1 MSTGRTEVAM
11 MGSNKFTPL
20 ALIEEDG
27 QCKQEVLQPTFEN
40 IKKIKPMKTTA
51 TRFGGG
57 PRTTAFSTI
66 SGFSQMS
73 TSSFFK
79 MLDSPFGNFGMLP
92 GSVFN

>member
-1 MSTGRTEVAM
+1 M

-27 QCKQEVLQPTFEN
+27 PCKQEVLQPTFEN

-66 SGFSQMS
+66 SGFSQMR

-79 MLDSPFGNFGMLP
+79 IGRRAAEREFWTKKCGATPSLSH
-92 GSVFN
+92 